1 MDHTPAPT
9 TSEQGKGQQPACALP
24 ADLAYLALQALEEEF
39 WSGRHHRG
47 RLLAAPL
54 RVLLPHLPPHEPT
67 TRALLSNLAQQL
79 EAASS

>member
-9 TSEQGKGQQPACALP
+9 TNEPGKGQQPACALP
-24 ADLAYLALQALEEEF
+24 ADLAYLALKALEEEF

-54 RVLLPHLPPHEPT
+54 RVLIPHLPPYEPGS
-67 TRALLSNLAQQL
+67 RALLSDLAEQL
-79 EAASS
+79 EAANS

>member
-9 TSEQGKGQQPACALP
+9 TKEQGKGQQPAYALP

-54 RVLLPHLPPHEPT
+54 RVLIPHLPPHEPGS
-67 TRALLSNLAQQL
+67 RALLSDLAEQL
-79 EAASS
+79 EAANS

>member
-1 MDHTPAPT
+1 MDQAPAPT
-9 TSEQGKGQQPACALP
+9 TSEPGKGQQPACALP
-24 ADLAYLALQALEEEF
+24 ADLANLALQALEEEF

-54 RVLLPHLPPHEPT
+54 RVLLPHLPLHEPT
-67 TRALLSNLAQQL
+67 TRDLLSNLAQQL